1 MARDLTSFQAV
12 LVQDSLEQLGYGP
25 LFQGPYIVKALHVG
39 DYSVC
44 GLENRIAIERKSL
57 PDLLSSLTHGRERFE
72 KELAKAKSYD
82 FFAVVVECSPSDI
95 LERRY
100 DVDVHPAAAWESVCT
115 FAVRHCPIL
124 FAETREIAAK
134 LTESVLRKY
143 AREFSNTAEE
153 IRKASER
160 IRRAAEQ

>member
-1 MARDLTSFQAV
+1 
-12 LVQDSLEQLGYGP
+12 
-25 LFQGPYIVKALHVG
+25 
-39 DYSVC
+39 
-44 GLENRIAIERKSL
+44 
-57 PDLLSSLTHGRERFE
+57 
-72 KELAKAKSYD
+72 
-82 FFAVVVECSPSDI
+82 
-95 LERRY
+95 
-100 DVDVHPAAAWESVCT
+100 VDVHPAAAWESVCT